1 MTFNSVIKFL
11 VYLRINMDGKKKAV
25 HKYSDLLYIYTT
37 HFLDNFIHKI
47 VCLFTVMPI
56 KLFELTD

>member
-1 MTFNSVIKFL
+1 
-11 VYLRINMDGKKKAV
+11 MDGKKKAV